1 MLCFDGGLFACFK
14 EAPRKMSALAGEMVL
29 ANVSTANTNRLAR
42 CVPHE
47 ERRGGLPELEIVERE
62 PVGVLDVIFG

>member
-1 MLCFDGGLFACFK
+1 MFFDGGLFACFK
-14 EAPRKMSALAGEMVL
+14 EAPRKMSALAGEITT
-29 ANVSTANTNRLAR
+29 NVSTANTNRLAR

>member
-1 MLCFDGGLFACFK
+1 
-14 EAPRKMSALAGEMVL
+14 MSALAGEMVL

-47 ERRGGLPELEIVERE
+47 ERRGGLPELELVERE

>member
-1 MLCFDGGLFACFK
+1 
-14 EAPRKMSALAGEMVL
+14 MSALAGEITT
-29 ANVSTANTNRLAR
+29 NVSTANTNRLAR

-47 ERRGGLPELEIVERE
+47 ERRGGLPELELVERE